1 MASILVLGSTG
12 MTGSH
17 ILSTLLSL
25 PSSQVSSIT
34 TISRRPPSQTFN
46 ASGAS
51 ASPKVATHVEKD
63 TTKWESLVATA
74 NNGSATASMSPS
86 APAQIL
92 FSALATTRG
101 AAGGFD
107 KQYTLEHDLNVTLAK
122 AARSH
127 ATGPTST
134 YVLISAASASVDSRF
149 GYSRMKGEIERD
161 ILALEFPH
169 TVILRP
175 GLIGG
180 RREESRPAEAAIR
193 WIADG
198 LGWIS
203 GGKLKDF
210 WTQDAD
216 VIGRAAVR
224 AGLRAQRGEL
234 TGSSTILAGNDIMEL
249 GRHPLTDEERQG

>member
-34 TISRRPPSQTFN
+34 TISRRPPPQTSN
-46 ASGAS
+46 AGSAP
-51 ASPKVATHVEKD
+51 ASPKVTTHVEKD
-63 TTKWESLVATA
+63 TAKWESLVATA
-74 NNGSATASMSPS
+74 NSGPTT
-86 APAQIL
+86 APARIL

-107 KQYTLEHDLNVTLAK
+107 KQYVLEHDLNIALAK

-127 ATGPTST
+127 ATAPAST

-149 GYSRMKGEIERD
+149 AYTRMKGQIEKD
-161 ILALEFPH
+161 VLALDFPH

-203 GGKLKDF
+203 GGRLKDF

-234 TGSSTILAGNDIMEL
+234 SGKSTVLSGSDIMAL
-249 GRHPLTDEERQG
+249 GRHPLTDEEKQG

>member
-1 MASILVLGSTG
+1 
-12 MTGSH
+12 MTGTH

-25 PSSQVSSIT
+25 PSSRVSSIT
-34 TISRRPPSQTFN
+34 TVSRRPPQVPSTAN
-46 ASGAS
+46 TAT
-51 ASPKVATHVEKD
+51 SPKVITHVEKD
-63 TTKWESLVATA
+63 TTKWESLVA
-74 NNGSATASMSPS
+74 ASSGNSGAESTSPS
-86 APAQIL
+86 APPQIL

-107 KQYTLEHDLNVTLAK
+107 KQYALEHDLNIALAK

-127 ATGPTST
+127 ASSPTST
-134 YVLISAASASVDSRF
+134 YVLISAGSASADSRI
-149 GYSRMKGEIERD
+149 GYTRMKGEIERD
-161 ILALEFPH
+161 ILALDFPH

-180 RREESRPAEAAIR
+180 RREESRPAEAAGR
-193 WIADG
+193 WLADG

-203 GGKLKDF
+203 GGRLKDF

-234 TGSSTILAGNDIMEL
+234 EGKATTLYGRDIMEL
-249 GRHPLTDEERQG
+249 GRHPLTEEERGV